1 MAKLEVLTKI
11 EKERNLKEAFEK
23 FLKRKGLTR
32 YYKIANEAYDGKHAY
47 QNFFDDLKPEERN
60 IGLKLFFAV
69 EKQSKRLYNAE
80 LKRLKDKEEENE
92 DFWRKPRQEQKKVI
106 QEKVENDKA
115 WDRFL
120 KDAKLYMRARLNHL
134 AEKEFK
140 GSDEYENFLRR
151 NINARKI
158 ANDLELQAD
167 KEKIIGL
174 AVAVGTGNEPLA
186 RRFSQDLAKSH
197 RPKRGKAHQAKDLP
211 GVFRKR
217 LDKVCLG

>member
-32 YYKIANEAYDGKHAY
+32 YYTIANEAKDGKLAY
-47 QNFFDDLKPEERN
+47 QNFFDDLKPEERKL
-60 IGLKLFFAV
+60 GLKLSFAV
-69 EKQSKRLYNAE
+69 ESRSKRLYNAE
-80 LKRLKDKEEENE
+80 FRKLKQNQEENE
-92 DFWRKPRQEQKKVI
+92 EFWKKTKPERKKIIE
-106 QEKVENDKA
+106 EMVENNNT

-120 KDAKLYMRARLNHL
+120 KDAKQYMRARMNQL
-134 AEKEFK
+134 ANDEFK
-140 GSDEYENFLRR
+140 ASDEYKSFLCR
-151 NINARKI
+151 NIDARKI

-197 RPKRGKAHQAKDLP
+197 RPKRGKAYQAKDLP
-211 GVFRKR
+211 AVFRKR